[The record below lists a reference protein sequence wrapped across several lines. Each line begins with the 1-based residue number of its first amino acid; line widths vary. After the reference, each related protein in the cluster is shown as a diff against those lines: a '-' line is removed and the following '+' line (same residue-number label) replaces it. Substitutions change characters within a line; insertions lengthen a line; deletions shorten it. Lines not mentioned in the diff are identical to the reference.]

1 MSMRELIRAL
11 IKESMYELRFE
22 DAFADELLSGI
33 SPETTFNDPKEA
45 KRFANEQLKKDI
57 PELQGYALTEYLP
70 INEFKE
76 KWMFEAEPNNS
87 MWRVPNKRREAPS
100 ASLINIVSIKHIIKE
115 GVSYWKFIFSQ
126 AEQSMERMTQ
136 NIVYQTPL
144 LPDYKAMVDMANNDW
159 QQWG

>member
-1 MSMRELIRAL
+1 MSMRELIRSL

-22 DAFADELLSGI
+22 DAFADELLSSI
-33 SPETTFNDPKEA
+33 SPETTFKSIGEA
-45 KRFANEQLKKDI
+45 KKFANQRLKVDI

-76 KWMFEAEPNNS
+76 KWMFESEPTNPA
-87 MWRVPNKRREAPS
+87 WRVADKKKEMQGAP
-100 ASLINIVSIKHIIKE
+100 LINIVSIKHIIKE

-144 LPDYKAMVDMANNDW
+144 LPDYKAMVDMANSDW